1 MAQFQAEG
9 AQCRKES
16 RCGPVMRATQ
26 QQTDCEWRLITRP
39 VRRPLRR
46 SDPRP
51 TLGTHTAMVAAE
63 IDGYKIVATATIY
76 RMQQKSDP
84 SHPSSPNVVTPS
96 GNAWAAIKARICTRD
111 MAAGVVM
118 SAAPTMVFVVA
129 NAAASLTIAIMAA
142 AVTATAALAYRGAR
156 REPLTGALVGAAIVL
171 ACAAVAALTRE
182 ARGFF
187 LLPTAVPFLIIT
199 VCLVSVAVRRP
210 LSGLL
215 LNRVVGGP
223 PDWRR
228 RAELRGVYTVSTMTF
243 VAVNAT
249 NAALQVPLYLY
260 GKTSILA
267 ISHVVTQPVFV
278 VIVAATL
285 VFARRTVVRAGEP
298 DQGVDR

>member
-1 MAQFQAEG
+1 
-9 AQCRKES
+9 
-16 RCGPVMRATQ
+16 
-26 QQTDCEWRLITRP
+26 
-39 VRRPLRR
+39 
-46 SDPRP
+46 
-51 TLGTHTAMVAAE
+51 
-63 IDGYKIVATATIY
+63 
-76 RMQQKSDP
+76 
-84 SHPSSPNVVTPS
+84 
-96 GNAWAAIKARICTRD
+96 
-111 MAAGVVM
+111 MAAGVVV
-118 SAAPTMVFVVA
+118 SAAPTVVFVVV

-171 ACAAVAALTRE
+171 GCAAVAALTRE

-199 VCLVSVAVRRP
+199 VCLVSVVVRRP

-223 PDWRR
+223 PDWRH

-243 VAVNAT
+243 VAVNAI

-285 VFARRTVVRAGEP
+285 GVARRTVVRAGEP

>member
-1 MAQFQAEG
+1 MSHATRIGPLPPLVAQYGHAI
-9 AQCRKES
+9 RKCLDGNQSEN
-16 RCGPVMRATQ
+16 
-26 QQTDCEWRLITRP
+26 LH
-39 VRRPLRR
+39 
-46 SDPRP
+46 PRHGGRG
-51 TLGTHTAMVAAE
+51 LV
-63 IDGYKIVATATIY
+63 
-76 RMQQKSDP
+76 
-84 SHPSSPNVVTPS
+84 
-96 GNAWAAIKARICTRD
+96 
-111 MAAGVVM
+111 
-118 SAAPTMVFVVA
+118 SAAPTIVFVVV
-129 NAAASLTIAIMAA
+129 NAAAPLTIAIVAA
-142 AVTATAALAYRGAR
+142 AVAATATLAYRGAR
-156 REPLTGALVGAAIVL
+156 REPLIGALVGAAIVL
-171 ACAAVAALTRE
+171 GCAAVAALTRE

-223 PDWRR
+223 PDWRH

-243 VAVNAT
+243 VAVNAI

-267 ISHVVTQPVFV
+267 ISHLVTQPVFV